1 MKICIRLLSHT
12 SSKKQFWINQI
23 LNVTCKTINHLEKN
37 GRKSL
42 FPICEQRFL
51 NRAQKCYL
59 HRQKENAENNLY
71 LSDTIS
77 KIKKQ
82 HMKWETI
89 LIILIFNK
97 IPTLKVKDSY
107 KSIRKSR

>member
-23 LNVTCKTINHLEKN
+23 LNVTCKKINHLEKN

-51 NRAQKCYL
+51 NRAQKCYP
-59 HRQKENAENNLY
+59 HRQKENGENN
-71 LSDTIS
+71 IF
-77 KIKKQ
+77 IK
-82 HMKWETI
+82 TP
-89 LIILIFNK
+89 L
-97 IPTLKVKDSY
+97 VK
-107 KSIRKSR
+107 